1 MKYVCAQGSR
11 QGGRAYNEDRVAIAE
26 RDAAVLM
33 VLGDGL
39 GGHKGGAIASATLCQ
54 VAVRAFRAVRS
65 ARIQDPSNFLAFIMF
80 QTHQALK
87 DLGRRLDPPIEPRT
101 TGVLG
106 LVQDGCAYWA
116 HVGDSRLYHLRNN
129 AAISRTHDD
138 TTIEKFRERGILDD
152 KESRAHPE
160 KSHLLACLG
169 GREEP
174 TIHLS
179 AEIALRT
186 GDMLLLC
193 SDGVWEA
200 ISDTELARALDHPVL
215 ENGLADLL
223 LTAENRRRKAAD
235 NISAAALRWQDRAGR
250 PTGLAPGARQ
260 LTARAFWE
268 EGRRLI
274 VDRKL
279 EEMRG
284 AAKKT
289 SPKDS
294 A

>member
-1 MKYVCAQGSR
+1 MRYVCAHGSR

-26 RDAAVLM
+26 REGAVFM

-39 GGHKGGAIASATLCQ
+39 GGHKGGAMASATLCE

-65 ARIQDPSNFLAFIMF
+65 ARIEDPSHFLAFVLF
-80 QTHQALK
+80 QAHHALK
-87 DLGRRLDPPIEPRT
+87 GLGRRLDPPIEPRT
-101 TGVLG
+101 TAVVA

-116 HVGDSRLYHLRNN
+116 HIGDSRLYHLHRDG
-129 AAISRTHDD
+129 AISRTHDD
-138 TTIEKFRERGILDD
+138 TTIAIFRERGILNDA
-152 KESRAHPE
+152 ESRAHPE
-160 KSHLLACLG
+160 KSRLLACLG

-174 TIHLS
+174 IIHLS
-179 AEIALRT
+179 AEAALRP

-200 ISDTELARALDHPVL
+200 LSDREIARVLGHPVL

-223 LTAENRRRKAAD
+223 LAAEDRRLKAAD
-235 NISAAALRWQDRAGR
+235 NISAAALRWQDRAGC
-250 PTGLAPGARQ
+250 PTGLANAARL
-260 LTARAFWE
+260 LTAAAFRE
-268 EGRRLI
+268 QGRRLI
-274 VDRKL
+274 LARKL
-279 EEMRG
+279 EDIRG

-289 SPKDS
+289 SPK